1 MSVPILSPASVDEPA
16 GEHPGAR
23 LAAPVLPRLPV
34 WPLAVM
40 FGLVPVWWLAGAFYL
55 GWSLLGAVL
64 LALLLVRGRVP
75 LPPGTGLWLLF
86 LALVVVSATQL
97 SSVGSLLAFGL
108 RLGFY
113 VTALVVGV
121 YVYAVARQGI
131 ELSALLVPVCL
142 FWFGLV
148 ALGWLGVLAPRFTLS
163 TPMEMLLPGGISG
176 NSYIQDLVR
185 ITASEF
191 SARSLNPIYRP
202 SAPFPYTNNYG
213 SAYAM
218 TLPCVVAFVMLRR
231 RGLLRWALIASLP
244 LSLAPAFLTLN
255 RTMFVSLGVG
265 LLVLGLRAARRG
277 NVRVG
282 ASVVGVL
289 LIGGLATLFI
299 PVTELIGN
307 RVESS
312 DTNSDRFALY
322 GEVLRRVAESPWL
335 GYGAPATVDTISAP
349 VPVGT
354 QGQLWMVLFCHGV
367 PALLF
372 FLAWFAL
379 AAVIC
384 ARARSAAGQWLAVVP
399 VVCIVQ
405 IPFYG
410 MASPNLAVAFFAIAL
425 TMALV
430 EREARPSGPVL
441 PQPLTRPE
449 VPA

>member
-1 MSVPILSPASVDEPA
+1 M
-16 GEHPGAR
+16 PGAR
-23 LAAPVLPRLPV
+23 LAAPTLPRLPV
-34 WPLAVM
+34 WPLVVM
-40 FGLVPVWWLAGAFYL
+40 FGLVPIWWLAGAFYL

-97 SSVGSLLAFGL
+97 ASVGSLLAFGL

-121 YVYAVARQGI
+121 YVYAVARQRAD
-131 ELSALLVPVCL
+131 LSSLLVPLCL
-142 FWFGLV
+142 FWIGLV
-148 ALGWLGVLAPRFTLS
+148 VLGWLGVLAPRFTLS
-163 TPMEMLLPGGISG
+163 TPMEMLLPGGIAG

-191 SARSLNPIYRP
+191 SVRSLNPIYRP

-218 TLPCVVAFVMLRR
+218 TLPCVVAFIMLRR
-231 RGLLRWALIASLP
+231 RGLLRWVLIASLP

-255 RTMFVSLGVG
+255 RTMFVSLGAG

-277 NVRVG
+277 NIRVG

-299 PVTELIGN
+299 PVAELIGN

-384 ARARSAAGQWLAVVP
+384 ARATSPAGQWLAVVP

-405 IPFYG
+405 MPFYG

-425 TMALV
+425 TMSLV
-430 EREARPSGPVL
+430 ERDARPSGPVL
-441 PQPLTRPE
+441 PHPPPRPE
-449 VPA
+449 AAT